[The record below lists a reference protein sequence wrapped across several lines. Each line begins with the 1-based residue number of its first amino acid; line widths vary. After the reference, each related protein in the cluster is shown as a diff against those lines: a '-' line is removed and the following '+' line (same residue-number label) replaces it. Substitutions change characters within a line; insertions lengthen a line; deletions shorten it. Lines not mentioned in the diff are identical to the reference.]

1 MKRIV
6 CLSLLLILSA
16 PFSLILSQKAYKP
29 IRTLLKEKKGKE
41 ALTKVK
47 ELEIDSAYKDDPK
60 LYDLGKLANMLIY
73 EKENE
78 KLYLTKQCDT
88 ISFFQSIYGI
98 YDYILKCESKEKM
111 LLEKEHK
118 KPKYRKSNQS
128 IIHTFY
134 KNIGAGGRYF
144 FKKKNFEETINFLD
158 FYLEITNSEIWGK
171 RDDLI
176 SKKAVVHSAYMYQK
190 SAYLSGNYD
199 KVIRYNSLT
208 LNDSSFR
215 KQVID
220 LLAKTSE
227 CTHDT
232 IQMLKYLKQG
242 ITEYSD
248 DPSFFNKIYDYYI
261 AVQQN
266 DLAYTLADSLS
277 TIYPDS
283 TLYNAA
289 KVLPLVRMGRYHDA
303 IEAGEQVLEVDTL
316 NADLH
321 YYVGLSYC
329 VMADSIKLPT
339 SINSKSY
346 RTKSKE
352 KKDYYLKALP
362 HLEQYRNKYPD
373 DVDKWGKMLHDVYW
387 GLNMGKQYDDI
398 LKILK

>member
-41 ALTKVK
+41 TLTKVK

-144 FKKKNFEETINFLD
+144 FKKKNFL
-158 FYLEITNSEIWGK
+158 
-171 RDDLI
+171 
-176 SKKAVVHSAYMYQK
+176 
-190 SAYLSGNYD
+190 
-199 KVIRYNSLT
+199 
-208 LNDSSFR
+208 
-215 KQVID
+215 
-220 LLAKTSE
+220 
-227 CTHDT
+227 
-232 IQMLKYLKQG
+232 
-242 ITEYSD
+242 
-248 DPSFFNKIYDYYI
+248 
-261 AVQQN
+261 
-266 DLAYTLADSLS
+266 
-277 TIYPDS
+277 
-283 TLYNAA
+283 
-289 KVLPLVRMGRYHDA
+289 
-303 IEAGEQVLEVDTL
+303 
-316 NADLH
+316 
-321 YYVGLSYC
+321 
-329 VMADSIKLPT
+329 
-339 SINSKSY
+339 
-346 RTKSKE
+346 
-352 KKDYYLKALP
+352 
-362 HLEQYRNKYPD
+362 
-373 DVDKWGKMLHDVYW
+373 
-387 GLNMGKQYDDI
+387 
-398 LKILK
+398 